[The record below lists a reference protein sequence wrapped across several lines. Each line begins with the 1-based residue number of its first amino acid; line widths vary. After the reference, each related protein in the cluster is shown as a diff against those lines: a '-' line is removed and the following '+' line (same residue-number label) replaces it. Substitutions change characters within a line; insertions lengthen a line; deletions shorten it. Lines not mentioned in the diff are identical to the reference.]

1 MQMNYVEL
9 RATDGKK
16 EMGVPQGSPWPAV
29 SGLRGRAASASPV
42 LFPWAFLI
50 IRMAVGFRGAR
61 NSITFFWEEKKCV
74 FPSVFTFYQ

>member
-1 MQMNYVEL
+1 MQMNYAEL
-9 RATDGKK
+9 RATDGQK
-16 EMGVPQGSPWPAV
+16 EMGVPRAARGQQSRGC
-29 SGLRGRAASASPV
+29 GGRAASASPV

-61 NSITFFWEEKKCV
+61 NSVTFFWEEKKCV

>member
-1 MQMNYVEL
+1 MQMNYAEL

-29 SGLRGRAASASPV
+29 SGLWGRAASASPV